1 MILQL
6 ANAGLHF
13 PSTDSRSGNCSNAH
27 RAPHIRHPGTGHV
40 PRYPPEEFLMNTPK
54 QVLFRGEKI
63 DVTEAREMLAELGA
77 ALSAADP
84 DLSDFPAG
92 KEIPAVMNPVWY
104 TEMARAPFE
113 GSMVSFRDPA
123 LGWRA
128 FLIPWPHV
136 ATLVGAFAQQ
146 MALAAAGVRSDTTK
160 H

>member
-1 MILQL
+1 
-6 ANAGLHF
+6 
-13 PSTDSRSGNCSNAH
+13 
-27 RAPHIRHPGTGHV
+27 
-40 PRYPPEEFLMNTPK
+40 MNTPK

-63 DVTEAREMLAELGA
+63 DVTEAREMFAELGA

-128 FLIPWPHV
+128 FLIPWPPKRRNLLHV
-136 ATLVGAFAQQ
+136 SVYNQNIDTAGQTLQ
-146 MALAAAGVRSDTTK
+146 
-160 H
+160 